1 MVTATKGFMYSK
13 SDRQLDDIFE
23 GGNMVPHESVYIW
36 KINLQK
42 SATIHVYLKKRSSEQ
57 H

>member
-23 GGNMVPHESVYIW
+23 GGNMVPHESVYI
-36 KINLQK
+36 
-42 SATIHVYLKKRSSEQ
+42 
-57 H
+57 